1 MLIRIRGYHDG
12 IKEYLEKGQ
21 KKDREFN
28 RDEMDERVIL
38 AGDLD
43 LTNEIIQSIETDS
56 ERYLNITLSFKEDEV
71 SRDVLEQI
79 VRDFEAFAM
88 SASRRDE
95 YAFYAEAHVPRL
107 KSYADRRS
115 GDPIER
121 KVHVHIVLPK
131 VNLLTGQRLD
141 PFGLV
146 DRQVRFLEAFQEHT
160 NNRFGLASPKDNRRA
175 EFNDA
180 SEMISR
186 YKGDVFAGA
195 NRELKAVILDAMMT
209 RGITRY
215 ADFQALLAEFG
226 ETRTRNAGRSREYE
240 NVKRAGDAKGVNLK
254 EYVFT
259 REFVELDAA
268 AKREALAASLN
279 AKYEIPGVPRETPA
293 AMLEALR
300 EWHEVRALEAKY
312 LNSGSPFYKVY
323 QKASLEEQRHILIER
338 EARFYH
344 PFGGHDGREERTS
357 SRRDPRFGEWQAWR
371 GIGHPGP
378 GDRRGWGD
386 PRDPREATQE
396 RGQAEWGRDWSA
408 LEREHET
415 LIEQGFVG
423 RRRAPADRDDDVEF
437 DRPRPSAES
446 IDGMR
451 GVPGRRVDGGT
462 ARSEM
467 LLSDS
472 AHVHVEDDGADGVDA
487 LRRPRDRDGEGGV
500 GDASDERSSKGS
512 GGESIDGP
520 SDASSEPRKERLAER
535 GEGWRTVVERMYAAY
550 EHADSEERARLIATS
565 AEKFAREKFGLKG
578 GGKLPRDFDPDTE
591 PRSLAQVKSLGGVAS
606 VSFDGPAAEAQ
617 GSAAGGIGGA
627 VGGSSD
633 SSGGRSR
640 MASPNSPGVAD
651 YPYRFDDA
659 DGVYESFG
667 EPPSTAEVSRG
678 MPAVAT
684 PGFVDVLQPNGGI
697 SQLTISPQSAT
708 GRQAD
713 SVRDQFARDLAEA
726 RAARND
732 GTRSEFQEIKATL
745 DAYRLLAGL
754 SHSHGLVV
762 GKYQVTKGRDGSDR
776 IQAGSRHLN
785 VSDFLTKEMNLPW
798 SEAAQL
804 MREQY
809 RAQTG
814 LDPAHAPR
822 HAPEQDLW
830 SEFQRFRKQYGDALR
845 AEWLEQGAREQ
856 ARRSAIKSTFY
867 AKRSAV
873 VDSNGMSPAA
883 RRAAVSV
890 ARVERIEAEAV
901 LRKQIARER
910 DALKAAMR
918 RPLTDQ
924 YRDFLQ
930 EQAQLGNVRA
940 LRELRRMQTT
950 QPIQRTDDERESP
963 GIAFRASRRAIASE
977 PNEIIY
983 SGPVITHHVQ
993 ENGNVD
999 YKRDGVAL
1007 MVDEG
1012 RTVRMWVH
1020 DRDAIEIGLRL
1031 AQQKFGPTLTL
1042 TGPEEFKTTTARVA
1056 AEARMNVDFDDEVL
1070 SGILH
1075 ARRAELDAEAD
1086 DRRALERERDDAVRR
1101 QERDKPPART
1111 SNRDAPGASEQ
1122 QRENDDPEPDSDEP
1136 DQPELDR

>member
-71 SRDVLEQI
+71 SRDVLEQV

-88 SASRRDE
+88 SAFRRDE

-195 NRELKAVILDAMMT
+195 NRELKASILDAMMT
-209 RGITRY
+209 RGITQY

-259 REFVELDAA
+259 REFVELDAD
-268 AKREALAASLN
+268 AKREALVASLN
-279 AKYEIPGVPRETPA
+279 AKYEIPGVARETPT
-293 AMLEALR
+293 AMLDALR

-312 LNSGSPFYKVY
+312 INSGSPFYKVY
-323 QKASLEEQRHILIER
+323 QKASPEEQRHILIER
-338 EARFYH
+338 EARFYQ
-344 PFGGHDGREERTS
+344 PFGGHDGREERTG
-357 SRRDPRFGEWQAWR
+357 SRRDPRFGQWQAWR
-371 GIGHPGP
+371 GIGYPGP
-378 GDRRGWGD
+378 GDRRGWGR
-386 PRDPREATQE
+386 PRDAREATRE
-396 RGQAEWGRDWSA
+396 RGQTEWGRAWGRDWSA

-415 LIEQGFVG
+415 LIEQGVFG
-423 RRRAPADRDDDVEF
+423 RWRARADRDDDVEF
-437 DRPRPSAES
+437 DRPGPSAES

-472 AHVHVEDDGADGVDA
+472 AHVHMEDDGADGVDA

-500 GDASDERSSKGS
+500 EDASDERSGDGS
-512 GGESIDGP
+512 SDESI
-520 SDASSEPRKERLAER
+520 DASSEPRKEQLAER

-550 EHADSEERARLIATS
+550 ERADSEERARLIATS

-606 VSFDGPAAEAQ
+606 VSFDGPAAGAQ
-617 GSAAGGIGGA
+617 GGEAGGIGGR
-627 VGGSSD
+627 VGSSSD
-633 SSGGRSR
+633 SSGRRSR

-651 YPYRFDDA
+651 HPYRFDGA

-684 PGFVDVLQPNGGI
+684 PGFVDVLQPDGGI
-697 SQLTISPQSAT
+697 SQLTISPRSAT

-745 DAYRLLAGL
+745 DAYRLLAAL

-762 GKYQVTKGRDGSDR
+762 GKYQITKGRDGSDR
-776 IQAGSRHLN
+776 IQAGSRNLN

-822 HAPEQDLW
+822 RTPEQDLW
-830 SEFQRFRKQYGDALR
+830 SQFQRFRKQYSDALR
-845 AEWLEQGAREQ
+845 AEWLEQGGREQ

-873 VDSNGMSPAA
+873 VDNSGLSSAA

-910 DALKAAMR
+910 DALKMAMR

-940 LRELRRMQTT
+940 LRELRRMQ
-950 QPIQRTDDERESP
+950 PIQPTQRTGDDRECP
-963 GIAFRASRRAIASE
+963 GIAFGASRRVSGNE

-999 YKRDGVAL
+999 YKRDGAAL

-1042 TGPEEFKTTTARVA
+1042 TGPEEFKMATARVV

-1086 DRRALERERDDAVRR
+1086 DRRALERGRDAAVRR
-1101 QERDKPPART
+1101 QDLDELPART

-1136 DQPELDR
+1136 DQPEIDR